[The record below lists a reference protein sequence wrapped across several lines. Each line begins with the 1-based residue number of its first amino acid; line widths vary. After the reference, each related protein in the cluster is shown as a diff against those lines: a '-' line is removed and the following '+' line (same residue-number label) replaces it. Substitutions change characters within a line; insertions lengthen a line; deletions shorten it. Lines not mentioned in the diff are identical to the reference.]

1 MTSPFDERLEAE
13 KIARLFH
20 DTYERLAPE
29 YNYTTKKDTRVFDPE
44 SNNGKLMIAVAGE
57 VEQAIRTLFLDL
69 IAEAKPEKFQTI
81 EIEWARG
88 WRDAIDKYE
97 NNLIQAING
106 GKK

>member
-1 MTSPFDERLEAE
+1 MTSPFDERLDE
-13 KIARLFH
+13 I
-20 DTYERLAPE
+20 
-29 YNYTTKKDTRVFDPE
+29 
-44 SNNGKLMIAVAGE
+44 LMQHREWMRGIRTDHLIGTSSD
-57 VEQAIRTLFLDL
+57 QAKAALRTLFLDL

-88 WRDAIDKYE
+88 WRNAIDKFE